1 MPEFRIAATDIK
13 CKLEIPTINIVEN
26 NVNK

>member
-13 CKLEIPTINIVEN
+13 CKLEISTIIKVEN